1 MNSWVLYIGFLIVF
15 LLGIMLGIILM
26 LDEIKIN
33 PSAQESELEFNK
45 FIIGMLLTITIAIYG
60 YCSGRYRD
68 NYYKNLIPFFNHL
81 YLKKKRIVQSRPTKH
96 FSTQSCLLPLTRHL
110 LTSLFPIWRM
120 EQHLK
125 LSESTSKSLQK
136 RLPRRNLM
144 RPVLRR

>member
-68 NYYKNLIPFFNHL
+68 NYYKKFDTFFL
-81 YLKKKRIVQSRPTKH
+81 TIYPYKK
-96 FSTQSCLLPLTRHL
+96 
-110 LTSLFPIWRM
+110 
-120 EQHLK
+120 
-125 LSESTSKSLQK
+125 SE
-136 RLPRRNLM
+136 
-144 RPVLRR
+144 